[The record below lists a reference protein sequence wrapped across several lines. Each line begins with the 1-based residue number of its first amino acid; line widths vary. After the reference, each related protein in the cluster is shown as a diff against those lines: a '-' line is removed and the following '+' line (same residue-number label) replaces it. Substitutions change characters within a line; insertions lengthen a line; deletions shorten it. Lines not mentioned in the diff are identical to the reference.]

1 MHEEGTLDTRRRRAR
16 LEAGFD
22 NVEALA
28 VAAGVSHNTV
38 RAYER
43 GQRVRATTQRQ
54 IEEAIKRRA
63 AHGRATL
70 DDVIEAVQA
79 LRTEVRAL
87 RAELDRTNGSGISRP
102 GRASSAPALNTR
114 GAALRPPPRAT
125 PDARSG

>member
-1 MHEEGTLDTRRRRAR
+1 MAGGVKSAPVSSLVDQNTMDARRRAR

-43 GQRVRATTQRQ
+43 GARVRATTQRQ

-63 AHGRATL
+63 QHGKATL
-70 DDVIEAVQA
+70 EDVIEAVQA
-79 LRTEVRAL
+79 LRADVRAL
-87 RAELDRTNGSGISRP
+87 RAELDKATASGDQP
-102 GRASSAPALNTR
+102 EW
-114 GAALRPPPRAT
+114 PRL
-125 PDARSG
+125 

>member
-1 MHEEGTLDTRRRRAR
+1 MHAEGPVETRRRRAR

-63 AHGRATL
+63 QHGRATL

-87 RAELDRTNGSGISRP
+87 RAELDRTNGSEDQP
-102 GRASSAPALNTR
+102 TW
-114 GAALRPPPRAT
+114 PRL
-125 PDARSG
+125 